1 MIYERGRICFE
12 PAKLGTDVF
21 SQLYSTN
28 NANEGLH
35 IGHVLTAFKI
45 IISLF
50 GLVNK

>member
-28 NANEGLH
+28 NANKGLH
-35 IGHVLTAFKI
+35 IGHVLNSFIKTYI
-45 IISLF
+45 PC
-50 GLVNK
+50 LVNN